1 MSKRKPDEVKEIVIR
16 LQDKERQLL
25 DDYIMSKNLN
35 LVSEPFVEILKDI
48 SAMTTL
54 TIAYIAFRYGSD
66 IASQLKGKYDDLL
79 ELILDVEGTLS
90 RNKDIIELSIRTTP
104 IVGDIFRIG
113 ELFTLEL
120 DKNWKIIASHLT
132 PKYIHF
138 RF

>member
-1 MSKRKPDEVKEIVIR
+1 MSKRKPDQVNEIVIR

-35 LVSEPFVEILKDI
+35 LVSEPLVEILKDV

-54 TIAYIAFRYGSD
+54 TIAYIAIRYGAD
-66 IASQLKGKYDDLL
+66 IASQLKGNYADVL
-79 ELILDVEGTLS
+79 ELIIDVQGTLS

-113 ELFTLEL
+113 ELFGFTERV
-120 DKNWKIIASHLT
+120 
-132 PKYIHF
+132 F
-138 RF
+138 

>member
-113 ELFTLEL
+113 ELFGGRL
-120 DKNWKIIASHLT
+120 
-132 PKYIHF
+132 F
-138 RF
+138 